1 MYGIFY
7 SGIFYSAYSFLV
19 GQDRGWKQS
28 YDDFGKDSKE
38 LQHEVIHL

>member
-1 MYGIFY
+1 MY
-7 SGIFYSAYSFLV
+7 GIFYSAYSFLV

-28 YDDFGKDSKE
+28 YGDFGKDSKE